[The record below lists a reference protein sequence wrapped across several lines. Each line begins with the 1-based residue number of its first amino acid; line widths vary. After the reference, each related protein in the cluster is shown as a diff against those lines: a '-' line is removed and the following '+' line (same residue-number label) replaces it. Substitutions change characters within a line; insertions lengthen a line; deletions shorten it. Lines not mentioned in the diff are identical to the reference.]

1 MAQTNTKNR
10 PRQAK
15 HFSASL
21 FRLVKE
27 IAAHKWGIIFV
38 LFATVL
44 STVLTIFGPAQLGK
58 ATTLIFEG
66 VGLMIQGEGHIDF
79 PAVGRVLL
87 TVLVLYIVAGIF
99 SALQGYVMITI
110 TESVT
115 YDLRKRM
122 VEKMNRLPMA
132 YFEGQAIGE
141 ILSRI
146 VNDVDTLGLTLSQS
160 ASQMLTAVTTLVG
173 IGVIMFTINVK
184 MALLVLLIVPL
195 SSLIIRVIL
204 RYSQKFFRGQQVTL
218 GRLSG
223 QVEEVYA
230 GQRIVKAFN
239 QETRMQ
245 RAFAEKNRDLRDQ
258 SMKAMFVSGV
268 MFPIMRFVSS
278 LGYVAVVITGAY
290 LTIQGQMTVGNIQAF
305 TQYVNRF
312 TQPITQLAQVFNLM
326 QSMAAASERVFD
338 FLDEVEEDQ
347 TSGDDLKV
355 TDLAGHVKFDHISF
369 AYTSDQPIIR
379 DFSTQIQ
386 PGQKVAL
393 VGPTGAGKS
402 TIVKLLMRFYDV
414 NSGSI
419 RMDGVASQNYSR
431 QSYQQAMAMVLQDT
445 WLFQGSILENIRYGR
460 LDASDEE
467 VFAAAKSARV
477 HHFIKSLPGGYHF
490 QLNETTDN
498 ISQGQKQLLTIA
510 RAILANRPVLIL
522 DEATS
527 SVDTRTELL
536 IQAAMDDLM
545 KGRTSFVI
553 AHRLSTI
560 KDANLILYMEDGDIV
575 EQGNH
580 QDLMALNGRYA
591 SLYASQFESV
601 S

>member
-1 MAQTNTKNR
+1 MSQTNTKNR
-10 PRQAK
+10 PPQAK

-27 IAAHKWGIIFV
+27 IATHKWGMIFV

-66 VGLMIQGEGHIDF
+66 VGLMIQGKGHIDF

-87 TVLVLYIVAGIF
+87 SVLALYIVAGIF
-99 SALQGYVMITI
+99 SASQGYVMITI

-132 YFEGQAIGE
+132 YFEGQAVGE

-245 RAFAEKNRDLRDQ
+245 KAFAEKNRDLRDQ

-312 TQPITQLAQVFNLM
+312 TQPITQLAQIFNLM

-355 TDLAGHVKFDHISF
+355 TDLAGHVEFDHISF

-460 LDASDEE
+460 LNASDEE

-560 KDANLILYMEDGDIV
+560 KDADLILYMEDGDIV

>member
-27 IAAHKWGIIFV
+27 IATHKWGMIFV
-38 LFATVL
+38 LFATLL

-66 VGLMIQGEGHIDF
+66 VGLVIQGKGHIDF

-87 TVLVLYIVAGIF
+87 TVLALYIVAGIF

-312 TQPITQLAQVFNLM
+312 TQPITQLAQIFNLM

-355 TDLAGHVKFDHISF
+355 TDLAGHVEFDHISF

-560 KDANLILYMEDGDIV
+560 KDADLILYMEDGDIV

>member
-27 IAAHKWGIIFV
+27 IATHKWGMIFV
-38 LFATVL
+38 LFATLL

-132 YFEGQAIGE
+132 YFEGQAVGE

-355 TDLAGHVKFDHISF
+355 TDLAGHVEFDHISF